1 MKAAVLLS
9 GCGAYDGSEVHES
22 VLLFLHLARA
32 GFDVDC
38 FAPSMEQHHVV
49 DHRDGTERGEVRN
62 VLVESARLA
71 RGQVR
76 PLVDLDESAY
86 DCLVLPGGAG
96 VSKNLTKWAFL
107 GAAAGIHPA
116 VRDAIL
122 AFVDNRRPV
131 LALGMA
137 ATTVAKAVQALECW
151 PRVTIGPARDAADP
165 VFGGLVAG
173 LANIGAIHVPCG
185 PTEACVDPDNR
196 LVTLPASVASSG
208 ILDLDAGIE
217 ASIRAL
223 VQLADSAEVSRITAP
238 DARDTSL
245 LARYVPGETS
255 RNP

>member
-9 GCGAYDGSEVHES
+9 GCGAYDGSEIHES

-32 GFDVDC
+32 GFEIEC

-49 DHRDGTERGEVRN
+49 DHRDGTERSEVRN

-71 RGQVR
+71 RGQVL

-86 DCLVLPGGAG
+86 DCLVLPGGSG
-96 VSKNLTKWAFL
+96 VSKNFTKWAFL

-116 VRDAIL
+116 VRDAVL

-131 LALGMA
+131 LSLGMA
-137 ATTVAKAVQALECW
+137 ATTLAKAVQTLECS
-151 PRVTIGPARDAADP
+151 PRVTIGPAQDASDP

-185 PTEACVDPDNR
+185 PAEACVDTDNR
-196 LVTLPASVASSG
+196 LVTLSASLASRE

-217 ASIRAL
+217 AAVRAL
-223 VQLADSAEVSRITAP
+223 VSLSDSAAVSRITAP
-238 DARDTSL
+238 DSRGTAL
-245 LARYVPGETS
+245 LERFVPQDS
-255 RNP
+255 